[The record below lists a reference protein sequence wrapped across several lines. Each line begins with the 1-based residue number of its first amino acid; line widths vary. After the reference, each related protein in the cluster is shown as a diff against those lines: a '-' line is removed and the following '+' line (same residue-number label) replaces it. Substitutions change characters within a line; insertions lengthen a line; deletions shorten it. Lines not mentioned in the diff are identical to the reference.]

1 MWPPSSGSS
10 GMKLNMP
17 MKKLKP
23 AISISR
29 KTAFSLTG
37 NCSAETVSPAIRP
50 PPTMLTDERLGAA
63 PHRLRQ
69 GAEGDHRVRGHPT
82 HLLDRVERAAG
93 HQTSEGRAHA

>member
-37 NCSAETVSPAIRP
+37 NCSADTVSPAIRP
-50 PPTMLTDERLGAA
+50 PPTMLTGPLGSRGCTPTIASA
-63 PHRLRQ
+63 TPHTFC
-69 GAEGDHRVRGHPT
+69 GRVP
-82 HLLDRVERAAG
+82 RA
-93 HQTSEGRAHA
+93 TTVSLVIPPIFSIV